1 MRLNE
6 SRVSSAMEGS
16 WRKEEYEVVEY
27 YSSSTLHGL
36 SSEEVESKCAEYGAN
51 ELKPEE
57 KDHIV
62 LRFLEQ
68 FKDPLIMML
77 LGSVVLSVLVGQ
89 YEDAFS
95 IAMAVLIVGSVAF
108 YQEYQSE
115 QSLEALTTL
124 VPPRC
129 NVLRGGRTD
138 NILAGELVPGDIIK
152 VIAGDRVP
160 ADARVVQC
168 SSLSVDESS
177 MTGEAEPREKVTHSL
192 PNLGDSAGVSE
203 KVNTIFMGTLVTS
216 GNGVAIVVTTAEA
229 TEFGKTFMEMKEI
242 ENKRTPLQ
250 CAMDDLGKKL
260 SLFSFILILFIG
272 LIGMLQGKTFLAMF
286 NIGVSLAVAAI
297 PEGLPICVT
306 VTLALGVM
314 RMAKKNAI
322 VRKLPAVEALGC
334 ANYICCDK
342 TGTLTQNRMSVMRVF
357 TPCLDDAVWLQGTE
371 STKSLAGSS
380 AGEGAGMLANLSAS
394 KDAADVKSLA
404 GTVTLMYANKAINVS
419 EHPALEALFESCCLC
434 NNACLTGRA
443 VVGQPTEGA
452 LLMAAAQLGIADQ
465 RAVLKRAG
473 EESFSSELKFMSVSY
488 GDAVGSND
496 CVTYVKGALE
506 VVLPMC
512 VTYLDKL
519 GKQVLLDASTKEV
532 VSQRALEMARDG
544 LRIIAVARGKKSN
557 QFTLCGILALMDP
570 LRDGVKDSVMRM
582 QDSGAR
588 VMMITG
594 DAEVTAKSIARLAG
608 IYNGDFT
615 FDEMSSTERVETQTR
630 LSMSGA
636 SNSASNLPLFDTSSG
651 AQRAI
656 SGREIE
662 SIMNEGGEAQLAAAL
677 KDVVICYRT
686 SPRHKLYIVRALQ
699 LQGSVVA
706 MTGDGVNDAPALK
719 AADIGVA
726 VGSGNDVAKEAAD
739 MVIVDDD
746 FATIVGAIEEGKSI
760 FYNIKNFLTFQLS
773 TSIAALGLVALN
785 NVLGRP
791 NPLNPMQILWINIIM
806 DGPLAQS
813 LGVEKV
819 DPAVMARP
827 PRRRD
832 DDIITRP
839 LLNRVVTSGIFILL
853 GTMLVFVTELEEGE
867 VTSRDLTM
875 TFTTFVMFDMFNA
888 YSCRHNSTPPIDLD
902 MPWSSNR
909 AFLLALSFSL
919 GGQLMVIYF
928 PPLQK
933 VFRTEALSLT
943 DLLLVILLGS
953 TMIVLDTVRKI
964 YFPHIFTELTTGKGA
979 PAGGVNV
986 VGTGNKLDL
995 LSLVQG
1001 RVLKIM
1007 SLVTPS
1013 SLSGGLKKEDA
1024 HDSIV

>member
-1 MRLNE
+1 MDAPWRREENE
-6 SRVSSAMEGS
+6 L
-16 WRKEEYEVVEY
+16 VVY
-27 YSSSTLHGL
+27 YNSSTLHGL
-36 SSEEVESKCAEYGAN
+36 SNDQVESNRGQYGEN
-51 ELKPEE
+51 KLKPEE

-62 LRFLEQ
+62 IRFLEQ

-95 IAMAVLIVGSVAF
+95 IAMAVFIVGSVAF

-129 NVLRGGRTD
+129 NVLRGGRTE
-138 NILAGELVPGDIIK
+138 NILAEELVPGDIIK

-177 MTGEAEPREKVTHSL
+177 MTGEAEPREKVDHALPSL
-192 PNLGDSAGVSE
+192 NDGAGVSE

-216 GNGVAIVVTTAEA
+216 GNGVAIVVTTAEN

-250 CAMDDLGKKL
+250 CAMDELGKKL
-260 SLFSFILILFIG
+260 SLFSFVLILFIG
-272 LIGMLQGKTFLAMF
+272 LIGMLQGKSFLAMF

-357 TPCLDDAVWLQGTE
+357 TPCFDEAVWLRGAE
-371 STKSLAGSS
+371 AAKSLAGSS
-380 AGEGAGMLANLSAS
+380 AGEGAGLLANFTAS

-404 GTVTLMYANKAINVS
+404 GTVSLLYNNEILDAA
-419 EHPALEALFESCCLC
+419 EHPALEALFESSCLC

-452 LLMAAAQLGIADQ
+452 LLMAAAQLGIADKRSLMQ
-465 RAVLKRAG
+465 RTK
-473 EESFSSELKFMSVSY
+473 EESFSSERKFMSVSY
-488 GDAVGSND
+488 GGSGSGSGA
-496 CVTYVKGALE
+496 TTFVKGALE

-512 VTYLDKL
+512 VTYLDKQ
-519 GKQVLLDASTKEV
+519 GHAALLDAPTRDTV
-532 VSQRALEMARDG
+532 CRRALEMARDG
-544 LRIIAVARGKKSN
+544 LRIIAVARGHTHN

-570 LRDGVKDSVMRM
+570 LRDGVRDSVMRM

-588 VMMITG
+588 VVMITG

-608 IYNGDFT
+608 IFQGDFS
-615 FDEMSSTERVETQTR
+615 FSEMSSTERVESQTR
-630 LSMSGA
+630 LSMSG
-636 SNSASNLPLFDTSSG
+636 SSPRSSSSNLPLFESAGGS
-651 AQRAI
+651 QRAI
-656 SGREIE
+656 SGKEIE
-662 SIMNEGGEAQLAAAL
+662 DLMSQGGEARLAAAL
-677 KDVVICYRT
+677 RDVAICYRT
-686 SPRHKLYIVRALQ
+686 NPRHKLYIVRALQ
-699 LQGSVVA
+699 MNGSVVA

-791 NPLNPMQILWINIIM
+791 SPLNPMQILWINIIM

-813 LGVEKV
+813 LGVERV
-819 DPAVMARP
+819 DPAVMTRP
-827 PRRRD
+827 PRSRD

-839 LLNRVVTSGIFILL
+839 LLNRVVTSGLLILV
-853 GTMLVFVTELEEGE
+853 GTMAVFLAELDHGE
-867 VTSRDLTM
+867 ATSRDLTI

-888 YSCRHNSTPPIDLD
+888 YSCRHNSTPVAELDL
-902 MPWSSNR
+902 PWKSNY

-919 GGQLMVIYF
+919 GGQMLVIYF
-928 PPLQK
+928 PPLQR

-943 DLLLVILLGS
+943 DLAVVILLGS
-953 TMIVLDTVRKI
+953 TMFVLDTVRKRC
-964 YFPHIFTELTTGKGA
+964 FAHLFTELHPGKGA
-979 PAGGVNV
+979 AGTGPKMI
-986 VGTGNKLDL
+986 GTGNKVDL
-995 LSLVQG
+995 VSALQG
-1001 RVLKIM
+1001 RVLK
-1007 SLVTPS
+1007 LVGMITPAARAA
-1013 SLSGGLKKEDA
+1013 LGGKKEDA
-1024 HDSIV
+1024 PDEMV